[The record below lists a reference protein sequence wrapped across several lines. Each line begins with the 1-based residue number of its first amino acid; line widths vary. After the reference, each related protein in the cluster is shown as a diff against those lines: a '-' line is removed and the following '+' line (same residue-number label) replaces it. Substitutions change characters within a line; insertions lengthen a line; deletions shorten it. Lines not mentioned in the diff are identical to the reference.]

1 MILVESKIR
10 KTNPNTL
17 KKINWKIASIITIAA
32 ASAGL
37 YYFNTVLRD
46 TKQIAIT
53 TPEIRGAWVPATVS
67 KSMDTKVNMVKT
79 IDRIKTLN
87 LNTIYLNVFS
97 RGYTTFPSAVNSK
110 AIGIKIM
117 PRLDNK
123 GRDIVKET
131 LSLTSDKKIKTFAW
145 FEYGFMTFPSNPIV
159 KKHPEWIALN
169 SEGGMEAEDDTMWLN
184 PINPKVQGYISNIII
199 ELVTRYDIDGIQFD
213 DHMALNSE
221 LGYDKYTLALYKKET
236 GKQSP
241 LKPNT
246 DLPLDD
252 PLWKEWL
259 DWRSAKITSYMKDLT
274 SKIKKV
280 KPNLKVSIAVN
291 YSALAYKEYC
301 QQWPN
306 WLDFIDEI
314 IVQNYTVSNSNF
326 NNILNSI
333 EIKKIKKQ
341 MPVSVALGL
350 IVNGQVIT
358 DSQMLQQATIS
369 RGHGLNGINFWYA
382 DFLEDKQKSK
392 SRYLAIKSIFPE
404 YAPR

>member
-1 MILVESKIR
+1 M
-10 KTNPNTL
+10 
-17 KKINWKIASIITIAA
+17 KKINWKIASLITVAITGE
-32 ASAGL
+32 SL
-37 YYFNTVLRD
+37 YYLVSNIQS
-46 TKQIAIT
+46 TKPVAIT
-53 TPEIRGAWVPATVS
+53 NPEIRGAWVPATVS
-67 KSMDTKVNMVKT
+67 KSMDTKTNMVKT

-97 RGYTTFPSAVNSK
+97 RGYTTYPSNVNQK
-110 AIGIKIM
+110 AIGVGIM
-117 PRLDNK
+117 PRLANK
-123 GRDIVKET
+123 GRDVVQET
-131 LSLTSDKKIKTFAW
+131 LTLTTDKKLKTFAW
-145 FEYGFMTFPSNPIV
+145 FEYGFMTFPSNPII

-169 SEGGMEAEDDTMWLN
+169 NEGGIEADDDTIWLN
-184 PINPKVQGYISNIII
+184 PINPKVQEYVTNLLL
-199 ELVTRYDIDGIQFD
+199 ELVTKYDLDGIQFD
-213 DHMALNSE
+213 DHMALNAD
-221 LGYDKYTLALYKKET
+221 LGYDKFTLDLYKKET
-236 GKQSP
+236 GKTAP
-241 LKPNT
+241 LKPT
-246 DLPLDD
+246 KDEVLDD
-252 PLWKEWL
+252 LVWKHWL
-259 DWRSAKITSYMKDLT
+259 DWRSAKITNYMKGLT

-306 WLDFIDEI
+306 WLDFVDEI
-314 IVQNYTVSNSNF
+314 IVQNYTINNTNF
-326 NNILNSI
+326 NNILNSL

-350 IVNGQVIT
+350 IVNGQITT

-382 DFLEDKQKSK
+382 DFLEDQQKSK